1 MLCGCRLRAGD
12 TAIRIGV
19 TLDIHM
25 PHIREMFDLSGRVAL
40 VTGGSRGLGREMA
53 EGLAEAG
60 AALMLVARREQ
71 WLTPTV
77 TEMKAAGYQCEGM
90 LCDVANPKEVEAV
103 VERTL
108 EVFGGLDILVNNAGV
123 SWGAPIE
130 EMPLE
135 KWRTVLDI
143 NLTGAFLFAQQA
155 GRVMLARGG
164 GSIINVASVA
174 GLQGMAEYG
183 PSTVGYVASKGGLIA
198 MTRELAARWGR
209 HGIRANAI
217 APGYF
222 PSRMTEKV
230 LPLIQQKI
238 EENTPLGRVGRV
250 GELKAVVV
258 FLASAASSYITG
270 QTIVVDGGA
279 SIV

>member
-1 MLCGCRLRAGD
+1 
-12 TAIRIGV
+12 
-19 TLDIHM
+19 M
-25 PHIREMFDLSGRVAL
+25 PHVRTLFDLSGQVAI
-40 VTGGSRGLGREMA
+40 VTGGSRGLGREIA

-60 AALMLVARREQ
+60 ASLMLVARREQ

-77 TEMKAAGYQCEGM
+77 SEMRAAGFACEGM
-90 LCDVANPKEVEAV
+90 VCDVTDPAQVDAV

-108 EVFGGLDILVNNAGV
+108 EVYGGAGILVNNAGV

-130 EMPLE
+130 EMPLD
-135 KWRTVLDI
+135 KWRLVVET
-143 NLTGAFLFAQQA
+143 NLTGAFLFSQRA

-164 GSIINVASVA
+164 GVIVNIASVA
-174 GLQGMAEYG
+174 GLKGMNEAA
-183 PSTVGYVASKGGLIA
+183 PSTIGYVASKGGLIA

-209 HGIRANAI
+209 RGIRVNCI

-230 LPLIQQKI
+230 LPMVQATYEQHV
-238 EENTPLGRVGRV
+238 PQGRIGRE
-250 GELKAVVV
+250 GELKGVAV
-258 FLASAASSYITG
+258 FLASQASSHITG